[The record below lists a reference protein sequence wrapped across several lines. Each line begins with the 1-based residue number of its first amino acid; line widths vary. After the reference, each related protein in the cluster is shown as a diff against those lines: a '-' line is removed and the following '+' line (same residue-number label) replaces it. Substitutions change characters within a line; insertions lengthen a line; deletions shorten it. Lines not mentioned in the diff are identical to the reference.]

1 MAVEY
6 ELTVSDYISIVR
18 RHIFY
23 VMVTFVLVFITAIA
37 VAIIIPPEYQ
47 SIGTIMIESQ
57 QIPTDFVKD
66 SVNSYADERI
76 EVVKQRVMTRE
87 NLIKIID
94 KYQLFAD
101 KKSSKSLS
109 DIVELTKAAIGINLI
124 SADVAPG
131 RKSTIAFKV
140 SFDYKSPDVAHN
152 VASEIVTLFL
162 AENIKSRTERATETT
177 DFLEKEAARQK
188 EELEKIESKVADYK
202 RLHANALP
210 ENADMHMSILQRD
223 EQALRETERDIKTAD
238 EELRYLDIE
247 LSSAK
252 AGVGLAKP
260 ADQSEKT
267 RSPTEELDSLKA
279 EYTKLSATY
288 NEEHPTLRNLKRRI
302 EKLESSLP
310 ATTPSSSGAD
320 SKPQTAALTT
330 KDLIVAKVQAQ
341 ITSAKAR
348 KESLLQQQQ
357 SLRASLA
364 QMEGAVTQ
372 TPQVQLGL
380 TSLLRDYDSAKTKYS
395 EMLSKVATA
404 KVSENLEQENK
415 AERFTLLEPPTFPDR
430 PTKPN
435 RKKIIGIGFAAGLG
449 LGLGLAMLLEMI
461 DGRLRGVQAISAH
474 FNMKPLVVVPY
485 IKLGDEVARRRK
497 ILKYSILALI
507 AFSLVAIYMVH
518 IFVMPLDILMSK
530 ISTRF
535 S

>member
-6 ELTVSDYISIVR
+6 ELTIRDYLGIVR
-18 RHIFY
+18 RHSFY
-23 VMVTFVLVFITAIA
+23 VIATFALILITSIV
-37 VAIIIPPEYQ
+37 VAIVIPPVYQ
-47 SIGTIMIESQ
+47 SVGTIMIESQ

-66 SVNSYADERI
+66 SVNSFADERI

-109 DIVELTKAAIGINLI
+109 DIVDLTKSAIAVTLI
-124 SADVAPG
+124 SADVSQGQG
-131 RKSTIAFKV
+131 RKSTIAFQI
-140 SFDYKSPDVAHN
+140 SFDYKSPDVAHS
-152 VASEIVTLFL
+152 VASELVTLFL

-188 EELEKIESKVADYK
+188 EELEKIELKVADYK

-223 EQALRETERDIKTAD
+223 EQALRETERDIKSAD

-247 LSSAK
+247 LTSAK
-252 AGVGLAKP
+252 AGVGLTKP
-260 ADQSEKT
+260 IDTAQPV
-267 RSPTEELDSLKA
+267 RSPAEELESLKA

-288 NEEHPTLRNLKRRI
+288 NEEHPTLRALKRKI
-302 EKLESSLP
+302 DKLEASLP
-310 ATTPSSSGAD
+310 ATAGID
-320 SKPQTAALTT
+320 SKSQAAPLGS
-330 KDLIVAKVQAQ
+330 KDLVVAKVQAQ
-341 ITSAKAR
+341 IDGAKSR
-348 KESLLQQQQ
+348 RDSLVQQQQ

-364 QMEGAVTQ
+364 QMESSVSQ

-380 TSLLRDYDSAKTKYS
+380 TSLLRDYDSAKTKYT
-395 EMLSKVATA
+395 EMLSKVETA

-415 AERFTLLEPPTFPDR
+415 AERFTVLEPPAFPER

-435 RKKIIGIGFAAGLG
+435 RKKIIGIGFAAGI
-449 LGLGLAMLLEMI
+449 GLGLALAIALETI
-461 DGRLRGVQAISAH
+461 DGKLRGAEAITAH

-485 IKLGDEVARRRK
+485 MKLGDEVARRRK
-497 ILKYSILALI
+497 TLKYSLI
-507 AFSLVAIYMVH
+507 AIFVLSLLVIYIVH
-518 IFVMPLDILMSK
+518 VFVMPLDILISK
-530 ISTRF
+530 ISARF

>member
-1 MAVEY
+1 MSVEY
-6 ELTVSDYISIVR
+6 ELTIRDYLGVVR
-18 RHIFY
+18 RHSFY
-23 VMVTFVLVFITAIA
+23 VIATFVLVLITSIVVAIA
-37 VAIIIPPEYQ
+37 IPPVYQ
-47 SIGTIMIESQ
+47 SVGTIMIESQ

-66 SVNSYADERI
+66 SVNSFADERI
-76 EVVKQRVMTRE
+76 QVVKQRVMTRE

-94 KYQLFAD
+94 KHQLFSE
-101 KKSSKSLS
+101 KKSSKSLT
-109 DIVELTKAAIGINLI
+109 DIVELTKAAIGVTLI
-124 SADVAPG
+124 SADVSQGQG
-131 RKSTIAFKV
+131 RKSTIAFQI

-152 VASEIVTLFL
+152 VASELVTLFL

-188 EELEKIESKVADYK
+188 EELEKIELKVADYK
-202 RLHANALP
+202 RQHSNALP

-247 LSSAK
+247 LTSAK
-252 AGVGLAKP
+252 AGVGFAKSPESVQVVKSP
-260 ADQSEKT
+260 A
-267 RSPTEELDSLKA
+267 EELEGLKA

-288 NEEHPTLRNLKRRI
+288 NDEHPTLRALKRKI
-302 EKLESSLP
+302 EKLENSLS
-310 ATTPSSSGAD
+310 TTANVD
-320 SKPQTAALTT
+320 TKAQTATLGS

-341 ITSAKAR
+341 IDSAKSR
-348 KESLLQQQQ
+348 RESLVHQQQ

-364 QMEGAVTQ
+364 QMESSVSQ

-380 TSLLRDYDSAKTKYS
+380 TSLLRDYDSAKTKYT
-395 EMLSKVATA
+395 EMLSKVDTA

-415 AERFTLLEPPTFPDR
+415 AERFTVLEPPEFPER

-449 LGLGLAMLLEMI
+449 LGLGLAMVLETI
-461 DGRLRGVQAISAH
+461 DGKLRGAEAIAAH

-485 IKLGDEVARRRK
+485 MKLGDEVARRRK
-497 ILKYSILALI
+497 MLKYSLI
-507 AFSLVAIYMVH
+507 AILVFSLLAIYVVH
-518 IFVMPLDILMSK
+518 VFVMPLDILISK